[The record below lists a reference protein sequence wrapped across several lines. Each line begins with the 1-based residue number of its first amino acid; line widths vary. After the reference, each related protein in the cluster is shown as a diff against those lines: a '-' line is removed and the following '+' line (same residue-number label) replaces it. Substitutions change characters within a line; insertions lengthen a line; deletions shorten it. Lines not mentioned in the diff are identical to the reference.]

1 MVYIQHSVTFALS
14 VLFKY
19 PFRNNKHQPNLLCW
33 LLFSLLINSIVWSI
47 YAQVQSTNAKYAQIY
62 AREISEFFFSSSMEK
77 TIFLNQDFNIFQREK
92 VMRPINLLLKTNKVT
107 IIEANFFD
115 GNNFCENVDQAVSK
129 IIVIWKLQC
138 LASHFEILQ
147 LHPHLERKFI
157 L

>member
-33 LLFSLLINSIVWSI
+33 LVFSLLINSIVL
-47 YAQVQSTNAKYAQIY
+47 TAQIY
-62 AREISEFFFSSSMEK
+62 AREIRK
-77 TIFLNQDFNIFQREK
+77 KFLQLEHGKENFPKLRFQYLQREK
-92 VMRPINLLLKTNKVT
+92 VMRRINLLLRTNKVN
-107 IIEANFFD
+107 IVEVHFFD

-138 LASHFEILQ
+138 LACHFEILQ

-157 L
+157 QRQILVDQYFH